1 MTVPSVSSVPRV
13 AALTVEEAKTSGRT
27 LPVVMLCAPIAGA
40 ADRYVVKLS
49 GSVELGARS
58 LARELFAA
66 LLASLLGLRVPD
78 PAVVE
83 LSECVARAC
92 VDADMRGRLQRS
104 VGPNYGSKL
113 LSPAYIYHALPDDQT
128 EAAADVF
135 AFDVLLQNLD
145 RRKGKPNLFQNPEG
159 LVVFDHEMGFPYAD
173 PTMMIGGASAP
184 WDLGRGDT
192 LFTNHIL
199 FQPLRRRANAVRFN
213 QFIERLTQLTDD
225 LLAEIVSQI
234 PTEWT
239 SAERPEMRNI
249 CAFVGRVR
257 DNAARFERCLLEV
270 LA

>member
-1 MTVPSVSSVPRV
+1 MSLPAVPSVPRV
-13 AALTVEEAKTSGRT
+13 VAQTIEETKASGRT
-27 LPVVMLCAPIAGA
+27 RPVVMSCAPVSGS
-40 ADRYVVKLS
+40 ADRYVVKLA
-49 GSVELGARS
+49 GSVELGGRS

-66 LLASLLGLRVPD
+66 LLACVLGLRVPD
-78 PAVVE
+78 PAVVD
-83 LSECVARAC
+83 LSERVACAC
-92 VDADMRGRLQRS
+92 WDNEMRGRLQRS
-104 VGPNYGSKL
+104 VGPNFGSKHL
-113 LSPAYIYHALPDDQT
+113 IPAFIYQSLADDQT

-135 AFDVLLQNLD
+135 AFDVLLQNFD
-145 RRKGKPNLFQNPEG
+145 RRIGKPNLFQNPEG

-173 PTMMIGGASAP
+173 PTMMIGGAPAP

-199 FQPLRRRANAVRFN
+199 FQPLRRRANIVRFN

-249 CAFVGRVR
+249 CVLLSRVR